1 MSTDALAEYGRDY
14 CVIDTHNLFVGTT
27 LEDEILLLG
36 ADDDLLASLVRECAR
51 FGLRIEPG
59 RKIASYSGGEQVI
72 ICCLL
77 LMAVLPQRPLRVLL
91 VHVLETLSP
100 RNREQLLEAF
110 DASIPLAG
118 LFFLTPDGPSP
129 LPDHV

>member
-1 MSTDALAEYGRDY
+1 MSFATLAEYGRDY

-36 ADDDLLASLVRECAR
+36 ADDGIFSTIARECSR
-51 FGLRIEPG
+51 FGLELEHG
-59 RKIASYSGGEQVI
+59 RKLSSYSGGEQSI

-77 LMAVLPQRPLRVLL
+77 LMNLLPKEKLSILL

-100 RNREQLLEAF
+100 RNRDLLLDRFTALLPA
-110 DASIPLAG
+110 ASLSS
-118 LFFLTPDGPSP
+118 LTEKGPK
-129 LPDHV
+129 LVTDHA

>member
-1 MSTDALAEYGRDY
+1 MSFATLEEYGRDY

-36 ADDDLLASLVRECAR
+36 AEGELFSVIARECSR
-51 FGLRIEPG
+51 FGVQLEPG
-59 RKIASYSGGEQVI
+59 RKLPSYSGGEQSI

-77 LMAVLPQRPLRVLL
+77 LMNLLPRERLSILL

-100 RNREQLLEAF
+100 RNRSLLLDRF
-110 DASIPLAG
+110 DALLPAASLSVLTEDGPKPLA
-118 LFFLTPDGPSP
+118 
-129 LPDHV
+129 DHV

>member
-1 MSTDALAEYGRDY
+1 MSFATLAEYGRNY

-36 ADDDLLASLVRECAR
+36 AGDELFSVIAQECSC
-51 FGLRIEPG
+51 FGLQLEPG
-59 RKIASYSGGEQVI
+59 RKLSSYSGGEQSI

-77 LMAVLPQRPLRVLL
+77 LMNLLPKERLCILL

-100 RNREQLLEAF
+100 RNRSLLLDRFAVLLPA
-110 DASIPLAG
+110 ASLSV
-118 LFFLTPDGPSP
+118 LTKDGPEP
-129 LPDHV
+129 VADHV

>member
-1 MSTDALAEYGRDY
+1 MSFATLAEYGRDY

-36 ADDDLLASLVRECAR
+36 ADDELFSVIAQECSR
-51 FGLRIEPG
+51 FGLRLEPG
-59 RKIASYSGGEQVI
+59 RKLPSYSGGEQSI

-77 LMAVLPQRPLRVLL
+77 LMNLLPKERLRVLL

-100 RNREQLLEAF
+100 RNRSLLLDRFAALPPA
-110 DASIPLAG
+110 ASLSVLTEDGPKPLA
-118 LFFLTPDGPSP
+118 
-129 LPDHV
+129 DHV

>member
-1 MSTDALAEYGRDY
+1 MSFATLAEYGRDY

-36 ADDDLLASLVRECAR
+36 ADDGVFSTIAQECSR
-51 FGLRIEPG
+51 FGLKLENG
-59 RKIASYSGGEQVI
+59 RKLSSYSGGEQSI

-77 LMAVLPQRPLRVLL
+77 LMNLLPREKLSILL

-100 RNREQLLEAF
+100 RNRDLLLERFTALLP
-110 DASIPLAG
+110 DASLS
-118 LFFLTPDGPSP
+118 FLTEKGPKP
-129 LPDHV
+129 VTDNA

>member
-1 MSTDALAEYGRDY
+1 MSVATLAEYGRDY

-36 ADDDLLASLVRECAR
+36 AGDELFSAIARECSR
-51 FGLRIEPG
+51 FGLQLERG
-59 RKIASYSGGEQVI
+59 RKLSSFSGGEQSI

-77 LMAVLPQRPLRVLL
+77 LMNLLPKESISILL

-100 RNREQLLEAF
+100 RNRNLLLDRFAALLPA
-110 DASIPLAG
+110 ASLSTLTKNGPEPLA
-118 LFFLTPDGPSP
+118 
-129 LPDHV
+129 DHV

>member
-1 MSTDALAEYGRDY
+1 MSFATLAEYGRDY

-36 ADDDLLASLVRECAR
+36 ADDGIFSTIAGECSR
-51 FGLRIEPG
+51 FGLKLERG
-59 RKIASYSGGEQVI
+59 RKLSSYSGGEQSI

-77 LMAVLPQRPLRVLL
+77 LMNLLPKEKHSILL

-100 RNREQLLEAF
+100 HNRKLLLDRFA
-110 DASIPLAG
+110 AL
-118 LFFLTPDGPSP
+118 
-129 LPDHV
+129 LPDALLSSLTEKGPKPVTDHA

>member
-1 MSTDALAEYGRDY
+1 VSCAVLAEYGRDY
-14 CVIDTHNLFVGTT
+14 CVVDTHNLFVGTT

-36 ADDDLLASLVRECAR
+36 ADDALAAVMVRECAG
-51 FGLRIEPG
+51 FELRLESG
-59 RKIASYSGGEQVI
+59 RKLSSYSGGEQSI

-77 LMAVLPQRPLRVLL
+77 LMILLPNRPLRVLL

-100 RNREQLLEAF
+100 RNRESLLVRFA
-110 DASIPLAG
+110 ALLPAAR
-118 LFFLTPDGPSP
+118 LFSLTPDGPQP